1 MSNAFD
7 QLEEIKTLISSNS
20 KQNKS
25 FGYSSLLHF
34 QEQSTSIPSAV
45 QALAQNVRSLIA
57 SIVCDISDDDE
68 ETAAQALK
76 CLGFMI
82 YHPSLVATVLV
93 DDASFVLQSLTK
105 LIMAT
110 KLKSVCNLGVWCISI
125 QQLNASFLAAHFH
138 SLLRAV
144 VYALDNPI
152 GSLSTTFE
160 ALQERIWGSWLK
172 LLLAV
177 MKLAAQLSE
186 NMRELSHIWVLPICR
201 RLLSSDKKERDM
213 SERCL
218 LKIKSTMFPPTLAL
232 SKWEEVEPSYVVFY
246 KNILV
251 VSVCIADPLD
261 NITRVKALAEEMKQ
275 NLLSRMKDL
284 INQDVKIQT
293 IQAWGWFICLLGS
306 PAMKKN
312 RHLMNDMLKVPELTF
327 PDHNPQVQI
336 ASLVAWEGLIDTLIH
351 LPTLPCATNRDVE
364 NGYQNLRTPRG
375 NIHDI
380 QENAVLKSVKLI
392 MTPLIGIISSKC
404 EVSVSSSCMN
414 TWCYLLHK
422 LDTCI
427 NRTSVIKLVL
437 DPFLE
442 AVFQN
447 GPHGKNIW
455 SWNLCLEL
463 LDDFI
468 LAKFKDVNC
477 DTNGLVTDNLSART
491 SALGPS
497 TSGKYYWKL
506 YPIKWLPW
514 DLSQVDFFINII
526 SIITCHL
533 SMEKV
538 SCEDRNSAC
547 GAVLK
552 IFRSVIKAVQME
564 LKNLAIDYK
573 DIMLCL
579 NSILRFTAKICE
591 DLSSEGKR
599 SNGMHHASLSFI
611 EAVIEELEPS
621 ILGSS
626 LYKVA
631 IDLKCIENQLSGNDI
646 KHAKVLGMSF
656 VTYMDMVSPVVYLMV
671 IYIYELVGLTLNKP
685 KMEFIMQKSHKFFKF
700 LFSSCDPLEV
710 LLATN
715 GLLYEHTRYGRM
727 QIWVAITEELKEWID
742 SVKDLSF
749 LNKESDSTYCLAI
762 CHLLSYPFFIY
773 RCLLPTSTPV
783 EVRSSLEETPVSS
796 ERSLE
801 LELVIEV
808 WKSLYASVSTS
819 KIEYSTRSSF
829 PEDLCSVINGCLDC
843 STSMLVSSTGVNS
856 SNEDLDLDLL
866 CLSGD
871 VVIFILEHITTSE
884 ISSRSAKTELD
895 GGCKISGEINNILGL
910 AARPDPG
917 DPILMQLSSVLHLGA
932 LCLSSCFI

>member
-45 QALAQNVRSLIA
+45 QAVAQNVRSLIA
-57 SIVCDISDDDE
+57 SIVCDISDDNE

-160 ALQERIWGSWLK
+160 ALQ
-172 LLLAV
+172 AV

-201 RLLSSDKKERDM
+201 RLLNSDKKERDM

-232 SKWEEVEPSYVVFY
+232 S
-246 KNILV
+246 
-251 VSVCIADPLD
+251 
-261 NITRVKALAEEMKQ
+261 KALAEEMKQ

-306 PAMKKN
+306 HAMKKN

-380 QENAVLKSVKLI
+380 QENAVLKSIKLI

-427 NRTSVIKLVL
+427 NRPSVIKLVL

-463 LDDFI
+463 LDYFI

-477 DTNGLVTDNLSART
+477 GTNGLITDNLSART
-491 SALGPS
+491 SVLGPS

-514 DLSQVDFFINII
+514 DLSQVDFFINMI

-621 ILGSS
+621 ILGSP

-656 VTYMDMVSPVVYLMV
+656 VTYMDMVSPLVYLMV

-685 KMEFIMQKSHKFFKF
+685 KMEFIMQKSHKFLKF

-715 GLLYEHTRYGRM
+715 GLLYEHTRYGRL

-829 PEDLCSVINGCLDC
+829 PEDLCSVINGCLDD
-843 STSMLVSSTGVNS
+843 STSMLVSSTGINS
-856 SNEDLDLDLL
+856 SNEDLDLNLL

-910 AARPDPG
+910 AARF
-917 DPILMQLSSVLHLGA
+917 LKLSRMKIGSKSLNGPRTSRVFSA
-932 LCLSSCFI
+932 LASFVNCLVFQENIVSFFKVSKYRIKPPMSNFKDYGLKP